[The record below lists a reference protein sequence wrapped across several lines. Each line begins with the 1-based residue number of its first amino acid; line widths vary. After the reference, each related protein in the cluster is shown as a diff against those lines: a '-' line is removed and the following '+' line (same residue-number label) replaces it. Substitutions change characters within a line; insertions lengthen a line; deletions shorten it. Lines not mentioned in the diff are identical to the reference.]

1 MVSAVSSRRMT
12 SSPSPQTVN
21 RLRIAAALFGVAF
34 AFAVVAVVVFL
45 PGGDRS
51 GPPPAIVSAQPADGA
66 VVTDVDPVEIRLAN
80 GVEAVVFL
88 DGLQLDLPEVTG
100 LLRWQPGPGQRYE
113 TWPSGIHTVEVRFTA
128 GTAGVYRF
136 TFSTP

>member
-1 MVSAVSSRRMT
+1 MA
-12 SSPSPQTVN
+12 SSPSPKTLN

-34 AFAVVAVVVFL
+34 AVAVVAVVVFL
-45 PGGDRS
+45 PGGDRT

-66 VVTDVDPVEIRLAN
+66 VVTGMDSVEIRLAD
-80 GVEAVVFL
+80 GIEAVVFL

-100 LLRWQPGPGQRYE
+100 LLSWQPGPGEQYDS
-113 TWPSGIHTVEVRFTA
+113 WPSGIHTVEVRFTA

>member
-1 MVSAVSSRRMT
+1 MT
-12 SSPSPQTVN
+12 SPLNSQSVN

-51 GPPPAIVSAQPADGA
+51 GPPPAILSAQPADGA
-66 VVTDVDPVEIRLAN
+66 VVTDADPIEIRLAD
-80 GVEAVVFL
+80 GVEAVMFL
-88 DGLQLDLPEVTG
+88 DGVQLELPGTSG
-100 LLRWQPGPGQRYE
+100 LLTWQPGPGQQYE

>member
-1 MVSAVSSRRMT
+1 MT
-12 SSPSPQTVN
+12 SSLSPRTVN

-45 PGGDRS
+45 PGGDRT
-51 GPPPAIVSAQPADGA
+51 GPPSAIVSVQPADGA
-66 VVTDVDPVEIRLAN
+66 VVSGTDPMEIRLAD

-88 DGLQLDLPEVTG
+88 DGIQLDLPEVSG
-100 LLRWQPGPGQRYE
+100 LLRWQPGVERRYE

-136 TFSTP
+136 TFNTP